1 MNSLRYRTISFLS
14 DYGTKDEFVG
24 VVKSVVHSLSPES
37 KVIDISHE
45 VKAHDIR
52 SGGLTLAR
60 AAQYLDQ
67 GVVLAVVDPGVG
79 GSRKGVAI
87 EVNGGEYV
95 FVGPDNGLLAP
106 AVAMLGESSRAI
118 ELNNSE
124 FHLPSLSPTFAGRDI
139 FAPVAAHLCLGV
151 PFDELGSLISVH
163 SLQPGLL
170 PIGGL
175 NGDVATAEVLWE
187 DRFGNLQLNLSP
199 EDMQELGENLMLR
212 FGETSRRVMKVKTF
226 EEIPNSEIGLI
237 VDSSGLL
244 SISMNGRSASEEL
257 QLYEGQQVEL
267 TPVKDDRSNSSPVI
281 LRKQR

>member
-1 MNSLRYRTISFLS
+1 MNSSRYRTISFLS

-24 VVKSVVHSLSPES
+24 VVKSVIHSLAPES
-37 KVIDISHE
+37 KVIDISHD

-52 SGGLTLAR
+52 AGGLTLAR
-60 AAQYLDQ
+60 SAQYLDL

-79 GSRKGVAI
+79 GSRKGVAL

-106 AVAMLGESSRAI
+106 AVAMLGESSCAV
-118 ELNNSE
+118 ELNNPE

-139 FAPVAAHLCLGV
+139 FAPVAAHLCRGV
-151 PFDELGSLISVH
+151 PLDELGSPIPVH

-170 PIGGL
+170 PVGGV
-175 NGDVATAEVLWE
+175 NGEIATAEILWA

-199 EDMQELGENLMLR
+199 QDIQGLGDNLSLR
-212 FGETSRRVMKVKTF
+212 FGETVRRVMRVKTF

-244 SISMNGRSASEEL
+244 SLSMYSRSASEEL
-257 QLYEGQQVEL
+257 QLYEGQQIEL
-267 TPVKDDRSNSSPVI
+267 SPVSDEIPNSSPVI